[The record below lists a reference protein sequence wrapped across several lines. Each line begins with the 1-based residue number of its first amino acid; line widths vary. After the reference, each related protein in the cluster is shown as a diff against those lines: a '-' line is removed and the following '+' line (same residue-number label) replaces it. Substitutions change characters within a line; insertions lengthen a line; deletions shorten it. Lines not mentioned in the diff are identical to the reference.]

1 MDGQAGI
8 VSPQRESA
16 EMSDILLLQD
26 RVKNTIQLGESHFRE
41 FKSAL
46 EGPPGGKR
54 PRVVREICKDIAEA
68 LVAFANA
75 DGGELLVGVEDDGAI
90 TGVPHAEAEIA
101 LMLNAVQTHILAQTA
116 LPLLSATKL
125 ALDGQSVLFF
135 SVSKGASEIYQ
146 LADGRCVRRK
156 DRSTMPV
163 AVKEIQFDRQEI
175 RSREYD
181 RQFVDGAVV
190 SDLDLSLVQSLAD
203 KYLRGLSVERY
214 LQQIGLAEYAATG
227 IRLRMAALLLFAKD
241 IQRWHPRSQIRILKV
256 NGTQLKS
263 GERYNV
269 TSDEDVRGNIFE
281 LLTDSWERLRPFLA
295 SGTEF
300 NSEARFEQKY
310 VYPEWASREALVNAI
325 AHRDYGIQ
333 NGVEVYIFDD
343 RMEIRS
349 PGAILSTLTIEG
361 LEELQGAH
369 ESRNV
374 LIAKVLRENQYIREL
389 GEGMKRIFGLM
400 EDYDLAR
407 PALYSNATWFSV
419 TLSQ

>member
-1 MDGQAGI
+1 
-8 VSPQRESA
+8 
-16 EMSDILLLQD
+16 MSDVLLLRD

-41 FKSAL
+41 FKSAF
-46 EGPPGGKR
+46 EGPPGSKR
-54 PRVVREICKDIAEA
+54 PRAVRDICKNIAEA

-75 DGGELLVGVEDDGAI
+75 DGGELLVGVEDDGTI
-90 TGVPHAEAEIA
+90 TGVPHGEAGIA
-101 LMLNAVQTHILAQTA
+101 LMLNATQTHVHAQTA
-116 LPLLSATKL
+116 LPLLNAVKL
-125 ALDGQSVLFF
+125 ALDSQLVLFF
-135 SVSKGASEIYQ
+135 SVSKGASEIY
-146 LADGRCVRRK
+146 
-156 DRSTMPV
+156 
-163 AVKEIQFDRQEI
+163 QFDRQEI

-203 KYLRGLSVERY
+203 RYLRGLSVERY
-214 LQQIGLAEYAATG
+214 LQQIGLAEYAANG

-241 IQRWHPRSQIRILKV
+241 IQRWHPRSQVRILKV

-269 TSDEDVRGNIFE
+269 TSDGEVRGNIFE

-300 NSEARFEQKY
+300 SSEARFEQKY
-310 VYPEWASREALVNAI
+310 IYPEWASREALVNAI

-400 EDYDLAR
+400 EEYELAR
-407 PALYSNATWFSV
+407 PKLYSNATWFSV
-419 TLSQ
+419 TLSQTSSSGSQT